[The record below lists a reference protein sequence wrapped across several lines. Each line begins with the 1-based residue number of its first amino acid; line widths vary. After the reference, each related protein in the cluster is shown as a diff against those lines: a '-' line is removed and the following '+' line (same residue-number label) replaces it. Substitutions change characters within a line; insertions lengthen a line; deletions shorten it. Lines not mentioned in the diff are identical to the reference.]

1 MGDDLQY
8 KSYWRAFFCKMGGV
22 LLLLSVARLLFFCC
36 NHDFFKEESQWNVI
50 KSFIVG
56 VRFDIA
62 TLAIFNAPFW
72 IAWTLP
78 ISCRSNKF
86 INFFLNV
93 GYFISNGIMLIL
105 NIIDAKYFM
114 FTFRRMGGE
123 ILTQRNMLT
132 EDISIYVDMIIRFWY
147 VAAAGLLIIVILLLL
162 SLIKMPRV
170 CIRLRDYCYFLISI
184 LCLIVCVR
192 GGFQNKPLKPVDC
205 NIYAPSHTT
214 SVLVNNAAFNVFH
227 TRLKASLPEW
237 HFFDDDICQQYYSAY
252 HRPQHD
258 KHPYFGM
265 FAGKNVMIIILES
278 FSAEH
283 IGALDR
289 QFKPADHKGFT
300 PFLDSLISKSY
311 VLDGFANGTVSID
324 GLTSILTSIPP
335 LFESL
340 YITSAYAGNTIDSL
354 PKMLKNSGYETMFFY
369 GGKPNSCN
377 FGSLVLSTG
386 IDKNYCQYDYDGPS
400 SDIVGWGVYDEQ
412 FFQFA
417 ARKINEAKQPFFAT
431 LFTLSS
437 HHPYVYPE
445 HLHGKFPRGSWHEP
459 LEELIGYT
467 DYSLKKFFETAEQM
481 DWYKNTIFVIVA
493 DHIAGAQQP
502 YYQKSVGGYSIPIM
516 FYDPNGVLVGRP
528 NTLAQ
533 QIDIMPSV
541 LDLLG
546 INDSYFSF
554 GQSVFDQTVDRF
566 VISYKNG
573 IYQLITDDFVIK
585 FDGENVIGLYSRDD
599 VLLSNNLINDSTVRD
614 EREKLETFLKAIL
627 HHYSDSL
634 RKNRMQVV
642 D

>member
-1 MGDDLQY
+1 MSDDLQY
-8 KSYWRAFFCKMGGV
+8 KSYWRTFFCKLGGV
-22 LLLLSVARLLFFCC
+22 LLLLSVTRLLFFFC
-36 NHDFFKEESQWNVI
+36 NHDLFTEESLWNII

-56 VRFDIA
+56 VRFDAA

-72 IAWTLP
+72 ILWSLP
-78 ISCRSNKF
+78 ISFRSNRF
-86 INFFLNV
+86 INFFLNI
-93 GYFISNGIMLIL
+93 GYFLSNGIMLIL
-105 NIIDAKYFM
+105 NVIDAKYFM

-123 ILTQRNMLT
+123 ILTQGGMLK
-132 EDISIYVDMIIRFWY
+132 EDLSIYVDMLCRFWY
-147 VAAAGLLIIVILLLL
+147 VAAVGLLIAVVLLLL

-170 CIRLRDYCYFLISI
+170 RIRLRDYFYFLISVA
-184 LCLIVCVR
+184 CLIICVR

-205 NIYAPSHTT
+205 NVYSPSTAT

-227 TRLKASLPEW
+227 TRSKASLPAW
-237 HFFDDDICQQYYSAY
+237 NFFDESVRAQYYSAH
-252 HRPQHD
+252 HRTNIDDNQ
-258 KHPYFGM
+258 YFGM

-289 QFKPADHKGFT
+289 EFKSADSVGFT

-335 LFESL
+335 LFESS
-340 YITSAYAGNTIDSL
+340 YITSAYAGNSIDSL
-354 PKMLKNSGYETMFFY
+354 PKILKNNGYETMFFY
-369 GGKPNSCN
+369 GGKPNSCY
-377 FGSLVLSTG
+377 FGSLVSSTG
-386 IDKNYCQYDYDGPS
+386 IDKNYCQFDYDGPKD
-400 SDIVGWGVYDEQ
+400 DICGWGVYDEP
-412 FFQFA
+412 FFQFVA
-417 ARKINEAKQPFFAT
+417 NKLNDAGRPFFAT

-445 HLHGKFPRGSWHEP
+445 HLHGKFPSGTWHEP

-481 DWYKNTIFVIVA
+481 DWYKDTIFVIVA
-493 DHIAGAQQP
+493 DHI
-502 YYQKSVGGYSIPIM
+502 PIM
-516 FYDPNGVLVGRP
+516 FYDPNGMLVGQS
-528 NTLAQ
+528 NILAQ

-546 INDSYFSF
+546 IEDSYFSF
-554 GQSVFDQTVDRF
+554 GQSIFDTTADRF
-566 VISYKNG
+566 VVSYKNG

-585 FDGENVIGLYSRDD
+585 FDGDRVIELYSRDD
-599 VLLSNNLINDSTVRD
+599 VLLLNNLVDDSTVSHDR
-614 EREKLETFLKAIL
+614 ERLEMFLKAIL
-627 HHYSDSL
+627 QHYSDSL
-634 RKNRMQVV
+634 RNNRMQVV